1 MRAGGVLASA
11 GAADAP
17 SSRAAASRDKSA
29 RARGAASGVNN
40 ASNNMARGIGGI
52 VGGVMGGGGMGPM
65 GGAGMGLQVGGQPSP
80 PMPLHGGGIMGGM
93 EGVLLD
99 GMAVRACTW
108 PCPRRA
114 LAACAAT

>member
-1 MRAGGVLASA
+1 
-11 GAADAP
+11 
-17 SSRAAASRDKSA
+17 
-29 RARGAASGVNN
+29 
-40 ASNNMARGIGGI
+40 
-52 VGGVMGGGGMGPM
+52 MGPM

-114 LAACAAT
+114 LAACAATCMRLRALPASARSRGEGRGGVALGWR